1 MFLLSSQ
8 PRTMIV
14 SSLVALMFVSAGI
27 MSHETV
33 VVRYT
38 DVTGPS
44 GLHFQHHNSATP
56 SKFLIET
63 MTGGVAVLDYDGDGW
78 LDVFFVNGAKL
89 KENQTDGDSLDK
101 SAPEFWNRLF
111 RNNRDGTF
119 TDVTSEAG
127 LKGSGYGMG
136 VATGDYDN
144 DGFTDL
150 AVTTYGGAILYH
162 NNGDGTFAD

>member
-1 MFLLSSQ
+1 
-8 PRTMIV
+8 MIV
-14 SSLVALMFVSAGI
+14 SSLVALTFVGAGI

-89 KENQTDGDSLDK
+89 KENQTDGDPLDK
-101 SAPEFWNRLF
+101 
-111 RNNRDGTF
+111 
-119 TDVTSEAG
+119 
-127 LKGSGYGMG
+127 
-136 VATGDYDN
+136 
-144 DGFTDL
+144 
-150 AVTTYGGAILYH
+150 AVSQ
-162 NNGDGTFAD
+162 